1 MRNGLLLFVTWLMIG
16 ITRAS
21 AQEPLPPPPPPPV
34 LLEAN
39 APGGPALPD
48 QPEPYAPPPPSLP
61 PPSPYPPVP
70 APIAPLPDAPPCV
83 TVVAQPV
90 DNPRFWIGVDGL
102 AWWIKSQPLSVPL
115 LTTGPVAEGSFA
127 GNLGVP
133 GTRVIDSPLDY
144 GAASGLR
151 LAAGGWFDHDHHF
164 GMDGSV
170 FYQAQ
175 RSAGFSAGDPSGVGT
190 YVINEPLVGSSAW
203 TQVSGP
209 GLDTG
214 SALVNTTSRFWGG
227 DVNAF
232 YSFQTGHGWSV
243 SLLGGFRYLNL
254 EETLTISNSTT
265 LLVDAVYTDGNGN
278 VLVSAPLGTNSSQFD
293 FFGTRNQFY
302 GGQLGVR
309 FERPIGPW
317 FIGGAAKLALG
328 ATEEVVTI
336 HGNTL
341 VDPVNA
347 APVSLMGGTFATA
360 TNSGR
365 FCEDRFAVVPEFQAN
380 LGYQFGCWARVM
392 IGYNFLYWSNVAR
405 PGTQI
410 DNTNNGVS
418 RPLVPMTNSAFWAQ
432 GVNFSLLFS
441 F

>member
-1 MRNGLLLFVTWLMIG
+1 MRNGLLFFVTWLTMGIG
-16 ITRAS
+16 LVLAE
-21 AQEPLPPPPPPPV
+21 EPLPVPPPPPV
-34 LLEAN
+34 LSEAN

-48 QPEPYAPPPPSLP
+48 HPEPYIPPPPSLLP
-61 PPSPYPPVP
+61 PPPYPPVP
-70 APIAPLPDAPPCV
+70 PPPVAPPCV
-83 TVVAQPV
+83 AVVVQPV
-90 DNPRFWIGVDGL
+90 DDPCFWIGVDGL

-115 LTTGPVAEGSFA
+115 LTTGPVAEGSIA

-133 GTRVIDSPLDY
+133 GTRAISSPLDY

-151 LAAGGWFDHDHHF
+151 LWAGGWFDHDHHF

-170 FYQAQ
+170 FYLAQ
-175 RSAGFSAGDPSGVGT
+175 RSAGFSAADPSGVGT
-190 YVINEPLVGSSAW
+190 YVINEPLAGSSAW

-214 SALVNTTSRFWGG
+214 SAVVNTTSRLWGG

-232 YSFQTGHGWSV
+232 YNFRSGHGWNV
-243 SLLGGFRYLNL
+243 SLLGGFRYLSL
-254 EETLTISNSTT
+254 DETLTVSNSTT

-278 VLVSAPLGTNSSQFD
+278 VLASAPAGTNSSQVD

-317 FIGGAAKLALG
+317 FISGVGKLALG
-328 ATEEVVTI
+328 ATQEVVTI
-336 HGNTL
+336 HGNTW

-347 APVSLMGGTFATA
+347 APVSLLGGTFTA
-360 TNSGR
+360 PTNSGR
-365 FCEDRFAVVPEFQAN
+365 FRVDRFALVPELQAN
-380 LGYQFGCWARVM
+380 IGYQFGSCARAW
-392 IGYNFLYWSNVAR
+392 IGYSFLYWSNVAR
-405 PGTQI
+405 PGNQI
-410 DNTNNGVS
+410 DNTNDGAT
-418 RPLVPMTNSAFWAQ
+418 RPLVPMKDSAFWAQ